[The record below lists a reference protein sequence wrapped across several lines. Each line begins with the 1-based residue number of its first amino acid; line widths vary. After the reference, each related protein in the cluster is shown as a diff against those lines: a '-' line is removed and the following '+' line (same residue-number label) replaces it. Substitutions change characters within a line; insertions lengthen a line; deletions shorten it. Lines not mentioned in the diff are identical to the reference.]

1 MRLKYYPYTI
11 KLKEEFKISVNSRT
25 TTPAIMVEV
34 EHKGFTGFGEASL
47 PPYLSD
53 NQQSVIKFLEKV
65 NFSSIENSLDLDS
78 ILDYIDN
85 LFPGNYPAKAALDI
99 ALHDLIGKMNNISL
113 SESLNIQIKKDI
125 YSSYTIGITE
135 KEKLRSKIA
144 SALDYEYLKIKLGTK
159 RDKEIVSSIRELSDK
174 HLFVDVNQGWK
185 DKNYAL
191 DMISW
196 LAEKNVILIEQPLPK
211 EMKQESK
218 WIKERSPLPIV
229 ADEAIQTLDDLN

>member
-1 MRLKYYPYTI
+1 M
-11 KLKEEFKISVNSRT
+11 
-25 TTPAIMVEV
+25 
-34 EHKGFTGFGEASL
+34 
-47 PPYLSD
+47 
-53 NQQSVIKFLEKV
+53 
-65 NFSSIENSLDLDS
+65 
-78 ILDYIDN
+78 
-85 LFPGNYPAKAALDI
+85 
-99 ALHDLIGKMNNISL
+99 
-113 SESLNIQIKKDI
+113 
-125 YSSYTIGITE
+125 
-135 KEKLRSKIA
+135 RSKIA
-144 SALDYEYLKIKLGTK
+144 SALDYKYLKIKLGTK

-229 ADEAIQTLDDLN
+229 ADEAIQTLDDLKSVSECYSAINIKLMKIGGIRKAIKI